1 MTLRVTILGK
11 TNEINNKYKEKIKMK
26 TLTLL
31 IVSLFA
37 LFTGCVFT
45 GCVTVMPSLFQD
57 DYFVPA
63 NERGTDIYV
72 QIVNARPHVLHD
84 VIVNSKSLKDFYR
97 GTWANVQIGWALVR
111 ESAYY
116 YRGRTSKGYPKLIV
130 PLQIIGYFETDNGIK
145 MYLPRGVGPGKPI
158 IAEEEHPLLIVFDDK
173 SQELGPAPLSPQS
186 GPTHHGPRQGQKK

>member
-1 MTLRVTILGK
+1 MKATNIIIVVGLLVTACA
-11 TNEINNKYKEKIKMK
+11 
-26 TLTLL
+26 
-31 IVSLFA
+31 IVML
-37 LFTGCVFT
+37 
-45 GCVTVMPSLFQD
+45 SLFQQE
-57 DYFVPA
+57 YFVPPSV
-63 NERGTDIYV
+63 RGTDVYV

-84 VIVNSKSLKDFYR
+84 VLINGKSLKDFYR

-158 IAEEEHPLLIVFDDK
+158 IAAEEHPLLIVFDDK
-173 SQELGPAPLSPQS
+173 SQELGPAPNSIGEQ
-186 GPTHHGPRQGQKK
+186 PTTGNEPLYKSRQGQKK